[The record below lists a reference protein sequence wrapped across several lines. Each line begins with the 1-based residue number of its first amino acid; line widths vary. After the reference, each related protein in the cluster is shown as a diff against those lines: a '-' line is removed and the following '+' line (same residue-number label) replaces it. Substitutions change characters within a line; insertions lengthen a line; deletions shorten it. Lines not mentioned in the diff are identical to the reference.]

1 MTLPTPRP
9 TPPPIALPTG
19 LPACPKHMTYGPCGG
34 VGAGGACEVGTM
46 RCVFLD
52 GPVVAWSGGP
62 GAGEVDAPGRELLA
76 IAARR
81 PLVLSGMPAA
91 PLSAE
96 SIVECSAPLRGAVDA
111 VLAGDAATSR
121 VQFPPAYRAAL
132 IRAQGLRVWAG
143 LNCRDRN
150 RVALEAEIAAL
161 AHAGAAA
168 VHCVTGDHT
177 LSGLRPEAMPVFDL
191 EGTEL
196 VPLARSA
203 GLLVSVAESPN
214 APPVAHRAARLA
226 EKARAG
232 AHLAMLQ
239 YCGEAADVAAFATA
253 VRDAGAHVPLIPGVP
268 VVVDRPGAELLASF
282 AGAALLA
289 GFVERVLTAADP
301 YAAGVEVAL
310 AYARELVDVEGVA
323 GVLLGGGAAPG
334 SEPLLATAFAEIG
347 RELGGGT

>member
-1 MTLPTPRP
+1 
-9 TPPPIALPTG
+9 
-19 LPACPKHMTYGPCGG
+19 MTYGPCGG
-34 VGAGGACEVGTM
+34 VGPDGRCEVGPQP
-46 RCVFLD
+46 CAFLD
-52 GPVVAWSGGP
+52 VPVVPWTGASGTGGVTAA
-62 GAGEVDAPGRELLA
+62 GAQLLA

-81 PLVLSGMPAA
+81 PLVLSDMPAA
-91 PLSAE
+91 PLSAA
-96 SIVECSAPLRGAVDA
+96 SIVECSAILRGTVDA
-111 VLAGDAATSR
+111 VLTGDAATSR
-121 VQFPPAYRAAL
+121 VQFPPAYRAL
-132 IRAQGLRVWAG
+132 LVRAEGLRVWAG

-177 LSGLRPEAMPVFDL
+177 ASGLRPDAAPVFDL

-196 VPLARSA
+196 VPLARAA
-203 GLLVSVAESPN
+203 GLLVSVAESPT
-214 APPVAHRAARLA
+214 APPVAHRAPRLA

-232 AHLAMLQ
+232 AQLAMLQ
-239 YCGEAADVAAFATA
+239 YCGEAADVAAFAAA
-253 VRDAGAHVPLIPGVP
+253 VRAAGADLPLLPGVP

-282 AGAALLA
+282 AGAALPA
-289 GFVERVLTAADP
+289 GFVEEVLTATDP

-334 SEPLLATAFAEIG
+334 AEPLLARAFAEIG